1 MRARSVVAVD
11 ARTMMQQ
18 GAGAWLERGRAQVLR
33 GDVDGAMATFV
44 AALAE
49 HPDSADVVVALAGLE
64 WQRGRVGDA
73 EARLQALLAHEP
85 GCPAAAFLLARLLRD
100 QARMAAVE
108 RTLRAVDWRMARVGD
123 AIQAIELLDDC
134 GRKRAALDVAEVAI
148 AKHPDDPRLHAYAG
162 MLAMQLGEFELARE
176 RYAFALR
183 RDPRALEWQSA
194 YGYAVSK
201 RYSDGDDADFTL
213 MQGFLERPQL
223 ADAARA
229 SVLFGLGKMHD
240 DVGRAAQAA
249 ACLREA
255 NRLVAAQL
263 PWSAK
268 DWRRLVAARLD
279 AKPVAPPAAGD
290 DAFVPVFVLGLPRSG
305 TTLVADWLARHPAV
319 CNRGE
324 LPLVARLAADVAR
337 AANPVAAREAAAR
350 TYRVQVRQ
358 DDTAARWFI
367 DKQPLN
373 FLHVDFILATF
384 PGARVVYCGRDARDT
399 ALSIFMQH
407 FAGAEYAFAYDFERI
422 AAVVQGERRLRGSA
436 LQRHPARVREVRY
449 EEFVADPLAATTT
462 LAAWIGLPPHDFA
475 RAPASERVISTASAW
490 QARQPV
496 HARSIGRWRAYAE
509 HLPELA
515 AFDP

>member
-1 MRARSVVAVD
+1 
-11 ARTMMQQ
+11 
-18 GAGAWLERGRAQVLR
+18 
-33 GDVDGAMATFV
+33 
-44 AALAE
+44 
-49 HPDSADVVVALAGLE
+49 
-64 WQRGRVGDA
+64 
-73 EARLQALLAHEP
+73 
-85 GCPAAAFLLARLLRD
+85 
-100 QARMAAVE
+100 
-108 RTLRAVDWRMARVGD
+108 GD

-134 GRKRAALDVAEVAI
+134 GRKRAALDVAEAAI
-148 AKHPDDPRLHAYAG
+148 DAHGGDPRLHAYAG

-183 RDPRALEWQSA
+183 HDPRALEWQSA

-201 RYSDGDDADFTL
+201 RYGEPDDADFAL
-213 MQGFLERPQL
+213 MQGFLARPQL

-240 DVGRAAQAA
+240 DVGRTAQAV

-279 AKPVAPPAAGD
+279 GKPPAPPAAAD
-290 DAFVPVFVLGLPRSG
+290 DDIVPVFVLGLPRSG

-324 LPLVARLAADVAR
+324 LPFVAQHAADVAR
-337 AANPVAAREAAAR
+337 AANPAAAREAAAR

-358 DDTAARWFI
+358 DDTAARGYI

-373 FLHVDFILATF
+373 FLHVDFIVAAF
-384 PGARVVYCGRDARDT
+384 PNARIVYCRRNARDT
-399 ALSIFMQH
+399 ALSIWMQH
-407 FAGAEYAFAYDFERI
+407 FAGPEYAFAYDFERI
-422 AAVVQGERRLRGSA
+422 AAVAQGEQRLRTAA
-436 LQRHPARVREVRY
+436 LQRHGDRVREVRY
-449 EEFVADPLAATTT
+449 EDFVADPLAATTA
-462 LAAWIGLPPHDFA
+462 LAEWIGLPAHDFA
-475 RAPASERVISTASAW
+475 QAPASERVISTASAW

-496 HARSIGRWRAYAE
+496 HARSIGRWRTYAD
-509 HLPELA
+509 HLPELLGFA
-515 AFDP
+515 DD

>member
-1 MRARSVVAVD
+1 
-11 ARTMMQQ
+11 
-18 GAGAWLERGRAQVLR
+18 
-33 GDVDGAMATFV
+33 
-44 AALAE
+44 
-49 HPDSADVVVALAGLE
+49 
-64 WQRGRVGDA
+64 
-73 EARLQALLAHEP
+73 
-85 GCPAAAFLLARLLRD
+85 
-100 QARMAAVE
+100 
-108 RTLRAVDWRMARVGD
+108 
-123 AIQAIELLDDC
+123 
-134 GRKRAALDVAEVAI
+134 
-148 AKHPDDPRLHAYAG
+148 
-162 MLAMQLGEFELARE
+162 
-176 RYAFALR
+176 
-183 RDPRALEWQSA
+183 
-194 YGYAVSK
+194 VSK

-422 AAVVQGERRLRGSA
+422 AAAVQGERRLRGSA

>member
-1 MRARSVVAVD
+1 
-11 ARTMMQQ
+11 MQQ

-33 GDVDGAMATFV
+33 GDVDGAMATFA

-49 HPDSADVVVALAGLE
+49 HPDSADLAVALAGLE
-64 WQRGRVGDA
+64 WQGGRAEDA
-73 EARLQALLAHEP
+73 EARLQALLDREP
-85 GCPAAAFLLARLLRD
+85 APLAAAFLLARLQRES
-100 QARMAAVE
+100 ARMGAVE
-108 RTLRAVDWRMARVGD
+108 RTLRAVDWRMARVGES
-123 AIQAIELLDDC
+123 IQAIELLDDC
-134 GRKRAALDVAEVAI
+134 GRKRAAFDVAEAAI
-148 AKHPDDPRLHAYAG
+148 AAHADDPRLHAYAG
-162 MLAMQLGEFELARE
+162 MLAMQLGGFERARE
-176 RYAFALR
+176 RYAFALGH
-183 RDPRALEWQSA
+183 DPRALEWQSA

-201 RYSDGDDADFTL
+201 RYTDAADADFEL
-213 MQGFLERPQL
+213 MQGFLARPQL

-279 AKPVAPPAAGD
+279 AKPAASSAGGD
-290 DAFVPVFVLGLPRSG
+290 DGFAPLFVLGLPRSG

-324 LPLVARLAADVAR
+324 LPLVAQLAADAAR
-337 AANPVAAREAAAR
+337 AANPAVAREAATRAYR
-350 TYRVQVRQ
+350 TQVRQ
-358 DDTAARWFI
+358 DDTSARWFI

-373 FLHVDFILATF
+373 FLHVDFILAAF
-384 PGARVVYCGRDARDT
+384 PTARIVYCRRGARDT
-399 ALSIFMQH
+399 ALSIWMQH

-422 AAVVQGERRLRGSA
+422 AAVMQGERRLRASA
-436 LQRHPARVREVRY
+436 LQRHPERVREVRY
-449 EEFVADPLAATTT
+449 EEFVADPLAATTA
-462 LAAWIGLPPHDFA
+462 LATWIGLAAHDFA
-475 RAPASERVISTASAW
+475 QAPSTERVISTASAW

-509 HLPELA
+509 HLPELLG
-515 AFDP
+515 FDP